1 MAKDLFESKYVV
13 SELYNLPKIPISE
26 FRIADDIVLKQVNEE
41 TRFFIKHNKGSVY
54 LGEHEDDAAEKTL
67 TYCHSSFH

>member
-13 SELYNLPKIPISE
+13 SELYNLPQVPISE

-41 TRFFIKHNKGSVY
+41 TCFFIKHNKGSI
-54 LGEHEDDAAEKTL
+54 LPWRT
-67 TYCHSSFH
+67 